1 MILNAPEQHADQN
14 NAIPLT
20 VIGGFL
26 GAGKTTFLNH
36 LLRQASCRYAVLVN
50 DFGAVN
56 VDVALIASHDGN
68 TINLNNGCICCTMA
82 DGLGEALIRVL
93 SAPVLPEHIV
103 IEASGVGDP
112 WQIAEVAMLE
122 PDLQLA
128 AVIVLADAEQLPA
141 QLADSYIG
149 DTVRRQLRRA
159 DLLMLNKI
167 DLVDAARLQ
176 TAHETLAGLQPGLR
190 VIETRDAKPPAM
202 LMQFDHATTPERLPL
217 FAPEDTPDHGIQ
229 RWLYRRNI
237 RFEREKLERL
247 LDSLPASLLRLK
259 GWCWIEGENAPFLLQ
274 MTGSRWS
281 LGATEKSSH
290 PLLTSLLGEDS
301 LLIGLGTARLPE
313 DAVLTALFES
323 AFAKTSLEMPVA

>member
-1 MILNAPEQHADQN
+1 MILNAPEQNTNQN

-229 RWLYRRNI
+229 RCLYRRNI

-281 LGATEKSSH
+281 LDATEKSSH

-323 AFAKTSLEMPVA
+323 ALAKTSLEMPVA